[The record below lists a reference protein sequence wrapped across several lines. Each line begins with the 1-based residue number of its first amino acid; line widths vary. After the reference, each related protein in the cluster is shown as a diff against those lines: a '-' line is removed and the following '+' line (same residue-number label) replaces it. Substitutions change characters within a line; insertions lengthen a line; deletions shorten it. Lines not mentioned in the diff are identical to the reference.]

1 MFLNLFFGNMNS
13 SVELILTGAVLFGI
27 YWFVLRKY
35 NSLGLRLFTL
45 CFFLFVACCVWLY
58 KDEQSL
64 KNTLTAGEQHIA
76 TVISK
81 EKTGNNDNLVEISFT
96 ANDGKAITTTTSEYI
111 SQQEWDNFVTGKPLP
126 VIYVASTRQT
136 YVQQSIMRFKDDK
149 IYLYY
154 FSGFWLLLG
163 AVLYAWLGKFKVGVD
178 EETGNEWVEKEDGSI
193 ILDERKSKTMQLIK
207 RGNIVSKLIQT
218 FGR

>member
-45 CFFLFVACCVWLY
+45 CFFLFVACRVWLY

-178 EETGNEWVEKEDGSI
+178 EETGNEWVEKEDGNI

>member
-45 CFFLFVACCVWLY
+45 CFFLFVACRVWLY

>member
-1 MFLNLFFGNMNS
+1 MNS

-35 NSLGLRLFTL
+35 NSLGLRLFIL

-81 EKTGNNDNLVEISFT
+81 EKIGNNYNLVEISFT

-126 VIYVASTRQT
+126 VIYVSSTRQT

-178 EETGNEWVEKEDGSI
+178 EETGNEWVEKEDGNI